1 MWIVQLSAQRKA
13 QRRISV
19 DVPKSSLNQQP
30 NQTQETS
37 ALLLLFAYHLIH
49 YRTVLR
55 PHVTA
60 VLLPLGA
67 ITRKQCH
74 GRRWMHCT
82 EEFVPDNWNVFP
94 LTFKLLAKKCKWTT
108 KGLMQARRS
117 QWDVGFIK
125 KERICIIWY
134 SGVEYVCRSQ
144 GIHRGVL
151 NS

>member
-1 MWIVQLSAQRKA
+1 MQLSAQRKA

-60 VLLPLGA
+60 VLLPLAA
-67 ITRKQCH
+67 ITRKQCR
-74 GRRWMHCT
+74 GRRWMHYT
-82 EEFVPDNWNVFP
+82 EEFVPATEMSFP
-94 LTFKLLAKKCKWTT
+94 LLSSYLPKKCKWTT

-117 QWDVGFIK
+117 QWDVSFIK
-125 KERICIIWY
+125 KERICIICY